1 MALRGVKKYV
11 HSIRE
16 KSGATLL
23 ERQNCHPWAV
33 TATNINIAN
42 KTAKIKIAPGSING
56 VVPSNIKEEFP
67 VTNDGTTYYIYCSVV
82 ASNGAVQ
89 TCQLAVS
96 TSPPSGF
103 GVGAEIPPRT
113 FEVFIGSWCYG
124 KYNVTKENIFL
135 EVYEIYKESKT
146 PSFPGDRPYKIYYG
160 WKKV

>member
-1 MALRGVKKYV
+1 M

-33 TATNINIAN
+33 TAYEINLEN
-42 KTAKIKIAPGSING
+42 KTAKIKVAPGSING
-56 VVPSNIKEEFP
+56 VVPSNIGDKFS
-67 VTNDGTTYYIYCSVV
+67 VTNDGQTYFIYCSVN
-82 ASNGAVQ
+82 ASNGSVQ

-103 GVGAEIPPRT
+103 GLSAEIPPSQL
-113 FEVFIGSWCYG
+113 EVFIGSWSFG
-124 KYNVTKENIFL
+124 NYNVIKNDVYL